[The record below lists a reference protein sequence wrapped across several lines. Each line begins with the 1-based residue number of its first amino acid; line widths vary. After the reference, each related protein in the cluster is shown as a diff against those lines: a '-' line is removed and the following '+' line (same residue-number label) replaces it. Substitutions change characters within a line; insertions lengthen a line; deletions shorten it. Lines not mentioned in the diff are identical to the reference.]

1 MSTAR
6 RIIESY
12 DPEIRATLKI
22 TAEEADDPS
31 ALIRQIRTLGS
42 DAEGLLGSL
51 WLAVPP
57 GEKLPERLRGAIEK
71 WGAPLWMSGLLL
83 PRTSGS
89 KVHPAHYSGSCQL
102 NPALSVWRAS
112 WLELP
117 ELHPVAAFPPSDARW
132 DSVLIA
138 ARLERE
144 PIPLTQGGLL
154 RKDTGKK
161 LAEEESQRWNLA
173 LAVARVNGLV
183 RPVNQRLVG
192 FPEAPIKPLHDPSL
206 LFTGTD
212 LGVVSG
218 ILRLTGEGWLG
229 VDALLQQL
237 RRYARQAF
245 HSPNREG
252 FYQEYPTILFDNGG
266 WEKVEEPLVQ
276 RVLDVLHRCGFLD
289 AARDHGGVTA
299 VRLPGRISPGEQ
311 GFIVTPDL
319 ELHLPVGGLS
329 AEAHG
334 RIARLAPYVGG
345 ERVHR
350 HRITRE
356 GVQADIDAGHGD
368 IGAFL
373 QAHARNPLPPNVND
387 ALEDWKRQATRF
399 LLLTGVDIIEDS
411 GKFRIGSST
420 ASPSIDYARSAAGGW
435 RVEGDELVVDDG
447 NLLVRAA
454 LNSVLV
460 GGPTEGNVQ
469 RFRLGGKKV
478 ADVPGALERLAAYG
492 SLPAMLDLGIRL
504 GSGTELRKKKA
515 WLLQIPEEVAVALDR
530 DPSLGAVL
538 QRVGRSG
545 ERLVEE
551 AEVPRAKERLAQLGL
566 RWPE

>member
-1 MSTAR
+1 MTTAR

-12 DPEIRATLKI
+12 DPEIRAALKV
-22 TAEEADDPS
+22 TPEEADDPVV
-31 ALIRQIRTLGS
+31 LIRQVRTLGS

-71 WGAPLWMSGLLL
+71 WGGPLWESGLLL

-102 NPALSVWRAS
+102 NPGLAAWRAG

-132 DSVLIA
+132 DSVLMA
-138 ARLERE
+138 AKLERE

-161 LAEEESQRWNLA
+161 LGEEEAQRWSLA
-173 LAVARVNGLV
+173 LAVARINGLV

-192 FPEAPIKPLHDPSL
+192 FPEAPIKPLLDPGL
-206 LFTGTD
+206 LFTGAD

-229 VDALLQQL
+229 VEALLGRL

-252 FYQEYPTILFDNGG
+252 FYQEHPSILFDNGG

-289 AARDHGGVTA
+289 AARDHDGVTA
-299 VRLPGRISPGEQ
+299 VRRPGRISPGEE
-311 GFIVTPDL
+311 GFLVTPDL

-334 RIARLAPYVGG
+334 RLARLAPYVGG

-350 HRITRE
+350 HRISRE

-368 IGAFL
+368 IAAFL
-373 QAHARNPLPPNVND
+373 KAHARNPLPPNVTD

-399 LLLTGVDIIEDS
+399 LFLTGVDILEEE
-411 GKFRIGSST
+411 GAFRIGSAT
-420 ASPSIDYARSAAGGW
+420 APHNIDYARSPTGGW

-454 LNSVLV
+454 LGSVLQASPV
-460 GGPTEGNVQ
+460 DGRIQ
-469 RFRLGGKKV
+469 HFRLGGKKV
-478 ADVPGALERLAAYG
+478 ADVPGALERLAVYG
-492 SLPAMLDLGIRL
+492 SLPPTLDLGVRL
-504 GSGTELRKKKA
+504 GSGTELRKRSA
-515 WLLQIPEEVAVALDR
+515 WLLQMPEEVAVALDR
-530 DPSLGAVL
+530 DPVLFGLL
-538 QRVGRSG
+538 QRVGRPG

-551 AEVPRAKERLAQLGL
+551 AEVPRARERLGQLGL